1 MTRKDLI
8 DKLESVERDVKAIR
22 EQLSMD
28 KPKVVTSADYPLAI
42 DSSLELGYTLETLY
56 KEFGKQKK
64 HYATRLK
71 HAFLEHHVETL
82 SDLISLSLNDLLNM
96 DGIGSETL
104 RLLVKKLKSLGFDYY
119 PVVKPK

>member
-1 MTRKDLI
+1 MTRRDII

-28 KPKVVTSADYPLAI
+28 KPKERTSVDYPLAI
-42 DSSLELGYTLETLY
+42 DSSFELGYTLEDLY
-56 KEFGKQKK
+56 KEFSKQKK
-64 HYATRLK
+64 HYATRLR
-71 HAFLEHHVETL
+71 HAFLEHHIETIN
-82 SDLISLSLNDLLNM
+82 DLMSLSLNDLLNM

-104 RLLVKKLKSLGFDYY
+104 RLLVKKLNSLGFDYY